1 MQNDTNVVISATSS
15 STPVERVLKM
25 GQDAEKLYFQSTAG
39 RRLYDA
45 KFGIAVTVVKC
56 MDGRVDWSEASNSPF
71 AWIYPIQTMGGKLD
85 LGWPAFKPRFARAVR
100 RAAEKQTPMLF
111 VSTYHFSDQHA
122 LCCLGYG
129 KKTVAAIGG
138 QAKLRDQ
145 AERVASSL
153 YLQGGVRQV
162 YPILAGINTDNKGL
176 ILHGT
181 GRDEVLATFEFA
193 HLPQEEAERLVGRR
207 IPQLFPDMPEGI
219 VQYLIESTM
228 RNWVIVKTVM
238 ENPPEPMALDHNE
251 WILAIGNRM
260 DWIRQRNIAVKIQ
273 SWDPEYLSSARTG
286 ARIII
291 SNRDDKE
298 RGRSLREEGGVLIVC
313 DSFDED
319 DERCDDRAAA
329 VESALWTYQD
339 VARNLRRNN
348 PEILSVLKPL
358 VGVVST
364 ERRFH
369 RLDVDERLWMA

>member
-1 MQNDTNVVISATSS
+1 
-15 STPVERVLKM
+15 M
-25 GQDAEKLYFQSTAG
+25 GAESEKLFMHTTAG

-45 KFGIAVTVVKC
+45 KFGISTMVVKC
-56 MDGRVDWSEASNSPF
+56 MDGRVDWTEATNSPF
-71 AWIYPIQTMGGKLD
+71 AWIYPVQTMGGKLD

-111 VSTYHFSDQHA
+111 VSSYHFSDQHS

-129 KKTVAAIGG
+129 KKTEAAVGG

-145 AERVASSL
+145 AERVTSSL

-162 YPILAGINTDNKGL
+162 YPILAGINTDSKAL
-176 ILHGT
+176 ILHGS
-181 GRDEVLATFEFA
+181 GKDDVLATCEFV
-193 HLPQEEAERLVGRR
+193 HLLREEAERLVSRR
-207 IPQLFPDMPEGI
+207 VPQLFPEMPDGMI
-219 VQYLIESTM
+219 QYLIESMM
-228 RNWVIVKTVM
+228 RNWVLVRTVM
-238 ENPPEPMALDHNE
+238 ENPPQPVALDHNE
-251 WILAIGNRM
+251 WILAVGNRM

-273 SWDPEYLSSARTG
+273 SWDPDYLSSARMG
-286 ARIII
+286 AKIIL
-291 SNRDDKE
+291 SNRDNPE
-298 RGRSLREEGGVLIVC
+298 RGKLLREEGGVLLIC

-319 DERCDDRAAA
+319 DERTDDRAAA

-348 PEILSVLKPL
+348 PEILSGLKPL

-369 RLDVDERLWMA
+369 RLEVDEKLWMA